1 MEDDEKE
8 KLSELERKHDEMVKV
23 HNDIIEARLSLI
35 KEFNSLG
42 ALKQSS
48 DMLDKMTK
56 NLQDKDRLIRY
67 KQHYLDGI
75 VTFEDLIYD

>member
-42 ALKQSS
+42 ALGHSHYIFGRMVK
-48 DMLDKMTK
+48 K
-56 NLQDKDRLIRY
+56 LQDKDRLIRY